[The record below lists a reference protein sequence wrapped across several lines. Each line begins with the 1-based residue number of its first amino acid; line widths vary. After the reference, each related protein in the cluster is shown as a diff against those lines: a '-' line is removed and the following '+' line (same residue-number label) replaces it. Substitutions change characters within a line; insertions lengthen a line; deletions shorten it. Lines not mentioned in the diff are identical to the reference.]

1 MERGLASP
9 LLLSIIFAPVVA
21 GRKPAIM
28 NIEKRVRELVE
39 GKIADKPNLFIV
51 DIKMLPNGKLT
62 ILLDGDNG
70 IGIDDC
76 VAVSRHVG
84 FHLEE
89 ENVIGSAYTLEV
101 SSPGLDA
108 PLTSIRQYLKNVGR
122 NLSIKMADGTK
133 REGKLS
139 SITEDAIVIEE
150 KIKEKGKKAED
161 IESVIPIDKITETKV
176 LISFK

>member
-1 MERGLASP
+1 
-9 LLLSIIFAPVVA
+9 
-21 GRKPAIM
+21 M

-39 GKIADKPNLFIV
+39 EKIADKPNLFIV

-89 ENVIGSAYTLEV
+89 ENVVDSAYTLEV
-101 SSPGLDA
+101 SSPGLDT
-108 PLTSIRQYLKNVGR
+108 PLTSIRQYLKNIGR
-122 NLSIKMADGTK
+122 NLAIKMADGTK
-133 REGKLS
+133 REGTLS

-150 KIKEKGKKAED
+150 KIKEKGKKAEV
-161 IESVIPIDKITETKV
+161 IESVIPVDKITETKV
-176 LISFK
+176 VISFK